1 MWRGKEVSHSSIC
14 TWLLLKP
21 VELFV
26 DQSVGIR
33 SKSISRSI
41 IQDGI
46 ITNVAFS
53 SAVFL
58 TFLVYKWTQTNL
70 CGEKKKSLK
79 VVDIFPSSSELNFPS
94 YLVGLLHHIVAQL
107 CCCALF
113 HLGVQVWLLIE
124 KKDSK
129 YYFSVDWIYFRFASI

>member
-1 MWRGKEVSHSSIC
+1 MERQRSFPQQYLHLAATEASGIICRPKCWYKKQEYQQIYHTGWYYNKCCIFICCISYISGLQMDTNQLMWR
-14 TWLLLKP
+14 
-21 VELFV
+21 
-26 DQSVGIR
+26 
-33 SKSISRSI
+33 
-41 IQDGI
+41 
-46 ITNVAFS
+46 
-53 SAVFL
+53 
-58 TFLVYKWTQTNL
+58 
-70 CGEKKKSLK
+70 EKKCLK
-79 VVDIFPSSSELNFPS
+79 VVDIFPSSSALNFPS